1 MIKRALGARFI
12 FVYGLQ
18 FFVILLQYVK
28 YEKKIFLFYLFV
40 GVWRRCREFCA
51 NIVVCRQ

>member
-1 MIKRALGARFI
+1 MIKRAIGARFI

-18 FFVILLQYVK
+18 FFVILLQYAK